1 MQGFSTSTYDVPQY
15 SDTLGVRYMYLQKKK
30 KKLFPALLKM
40 GLTEQYQPIIIH
52 QISDS
57 TSLAWHNWVSHKDR
71 PGHWFLR
78 SHSVLF
84 QNYDKNSPK
93 RGVSLTRSGIFI
105 PSFSQTRLTVLGMHI
120 LAGSNFYTGKDY
132 HLKHST
138 VCTKDTG
145 EFLRVVKS
153 RWTYLRTAT
162 EQETDS
168 TLSLALTE

>member
-1 MQGFSTSTYDVPQY
+1 MMYPNTLIHLVYGICTCRKRRKNFSPHCLKWDWPNNISQLSSIKFQTPLHWR
-15 SDTLGVRYMYLQKKK
+15 DTI
-30 KKLFPALLKM
+30 
-40 GLTEQYQPIIIH
+40 GLVTK
-52 QISDS
+52 
-57 TSLAWHNWVSHKDR
+57 TG

-162 EQETDS
+162 E
-168 TLSLALTE
+168 